1 MKGIILAGG
10 NGTRLSPITNS
21 VNKQLLPI
29 FDKPMIY
36 YPLSI
41 LMSAKI
47 KEVLIIT
54 NPKDL
59 QQFKNLLGNGSDLGM
74 HIEFKVQDKPRG
86 IAEAFKIG
94 SNFIGK
100 SNVCLILGDNI
111 FHGQGFGEMLLEVTK
126 LKKGGLIFAYPV
138 LNPEEFGVVKF
149 NKKLK
154 VLSIDE
160 KPKKPKSNY
169 AITGL
174 YFYDN
179 KVVDYF
185 KNIRTSKRNEY
196 EITSINKCYLKNK
209 ELSVYPLGRGMTWF
223 DCGSQTSLI
232 EASQYI
238 YTIEKRQGLKVA
250 CIEEIA
256 WRNKWINDKK
266 MLTHIKKNK
275 SSDYGEYLAK
285 ILKK

>member
-160 KPKKPKSNY
+160 KPKKPK
-169 AITGL
+169 
-174 YFYDN
+174 
-179 KVVDYF
+179 
-185 KNIRTSKRNEY
+185 
-196 EITSINKCYLKNK
+196 
-209 ELSVYPLGRGMTWF
+209 
-223 DCGSQTSLI
+223 
-232 EASQYI
+232 
-238 YTIEKRQGLKVA
+238 
-250 CIEEIA
+250 
-256 WRNKWINDKK
+256 
-266 MLTHIKKNK
+266 
-275 SSDYGEYLAK
+275 
-285 ILKK
+285 